1 MEIKLEF
8 EINYVFHGPHNEGSQ
23 IGHATERG
31 CKRVKRR
38 RRVVKNKI
46 LFFFL
51 NKYIRMVMAAD
62 TWHSV

>member
-46 LFFFL
+46 LFFF
-51 NKYIRMVMAAD
+51 
-62 TWHSV
+62 